1 MSATPLADLMPML
14 LDAVCVVTESG
25 RFLSVTG
32 ACEPIFGYTPE
43 EMVGRPMMDLIH
55 EADRSATLAAVG
67 RLMRGKLQYDFEN
80 RYVRKDGRI
89 VHIMWSARWYP
100 DKQIRVA
107 VARDVT
113 ARHVRRNDLE
123 DNGAPPQALPWQ
135 LCDSPPSLVPPGASP
150 IPLSHQDYTVL
161 ATLATHAQGA
171 SRRAIVEALG
181 KDYWT
186 YDRRSLD
193 TQMRRLR
200 RKVEQACD
208 RALPVATLRGMGY
221 RFYDPIEYRRSGE
234 VRRQRPERYGAQEE
248 DPAQLASTRS
258 QIDCA
263 SPR

>member
-1 MSATPLADLMPML
+1 MVAPPPADLMPML
-14 LDAVCVVTESG
+14 LDAVCVVNESG
-25 RFLSVTG
+25 TFLSVTG
-32 ACEPIFGYTPE
+32 ACEQIFGYTPQ
-43 EMVGRPMMDLIH
+43 EMVGRPMMDLIY
-55 EADRSATLAAVG
+55 EPDRAATLAAVD

-80 RYVRKDGRI
+80 RYVRKDGRV

-113 ARHVRRNDLE
+113 ERR
-123 DNGAPPQALPWQ
+123 AQADAEVALASTWQ
-135 LCDSPPSLVPPGASP
+135 LCNSPPCLVPPGSPP

-161 ATLATHAQGA
+161 ATLAAHDKGA
-171 SRRAIVEALG
+171 SRKAIVEALG

-208 RALPVATLRGMGY
+208 RKLPVATLRGLGY
-221 RFYDPIEYRRSGE
+221 RFYDPIEC
-234 VRRQRPERYGAQEE
+234 RQRGDA
-248 DPAQLASTRS
+248 
-258 QIDCA
+258 
-263 SPR
+263 PRAA

>member
-1 MSATPLADLMPML
+1 MSAPLPADLMPML

-25 RFLSVTG
+25 TFLSVTG
-32 ACEPIFGYTPE
+32 ACEQIFGYTPQ
-43 EMVGRPMMDLIH
+43 EMIGRQMMDLIY
-55 EADRSATLAAVG
+55 EPDREATLAAVE

-80 RYVRKDGRI
+80 RYVRKDGQV

-100 DKQIRVA
+100 EKKVRVA

-113 ARHVRRNDLE
+113 LRHR
-123 DNGAPPQALPWQ
+123 PLPEEEVDTPTEPGPLWQ
-135 LCDSPPSLVPPGASP
+135 LCCSPPSLVPPGAHP

-161 ATLATHAQGA
+161 ATLAAKEQGA
-171 SRRAIVEALG
+171 SRKEIVQALG

-208 RALPVATLRGMGY
+208 RPLPVATLRGVGY
-221 RFYDPIEYRRSGE
+221 PFFDPIECRKRGE
-234 VRRQRPERYGAQEE
+234 
-248 DPAQLASTRS
+248 
-258 QIDCA
+258 
-263 SPR
+263 SPRLS